1 MQEKIFYL
9 LSQHIKNRLTNKVP
23 SSEKNFKKSECGQ
36 GMTEYLIIVALI
48 AVSAFGVYRFLGTTI
63 SNKTAAIALSIAE
76 QDSSAS
82 QDAAA
87 AAAKNA
93 AAAAKKSGATSSPVT
108 P

>member
-1 MQEKIFYL
+1 MQEKNGRL
-9 LSQHIKNRLTNKVP
+9 LSQRIQNRLTNQPP
-23 SSEKNFKKSECGQ
+23 SSKKNFKRAECGQ
-36 GMTEYLIIVALI
+36 GMTEYIIIVALI

-63 SNKTAAIALSIAE
+63 SNKTASIALSIAE

-82 QDAAA
+82 QDAAT

-93 AAAAKKSGATSSPVT
+93 AAAAKKSGATSSTVT

>member
-1 MQEKIFYL
+1 MQEKDFCML
-9 LSQHIKNRLTNKVP
+9 CQHINNKIPNSRP
-23 SSEKNFKKSECGQ
+23 SFEKNLERSECGQ

-76 QDSSAS
+76 QDNSAS
-82 QDAAA
+82 QDAAT

-93 AAAAKKSGATSSPVT
+93 AAAAKKSGAPDTTVT

>member
-1 MQEKIFYL
+1 MRKKDFCL
-9 LSQHIKNRLTNKVP
+9 LSQHIKNKITNKLLP
-23 SSEKNFKKSECGQ
+23 SEKKLERSECGQ

-76 QDSSAS
+76 QDNSAS
-82 QDAAA
+82 QDAAT

-93 AAAAKKSGATSSPVT
+93 AAAAKKSGAPDTTVT